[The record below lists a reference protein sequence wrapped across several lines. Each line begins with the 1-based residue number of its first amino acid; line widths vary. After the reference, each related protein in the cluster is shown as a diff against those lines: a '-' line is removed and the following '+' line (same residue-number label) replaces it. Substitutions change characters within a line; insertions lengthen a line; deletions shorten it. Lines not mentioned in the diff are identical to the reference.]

1 MGRIVMFSAA
11 LLLMS
16 TSGWATSDR
25 EFICRDYAD
34 AQADVWSQG
43 KLDRVDAAEKVGPSK
58 VLVVMAG
65 QKFAA
70 PLYQDNIIATSFGD
84 TLRQRNQVYAE
95 EFHRCLNS
103 RDLARA
109 LQN

>member
-16 TSGWATSDR
+16 TSGWATSDH
-25 EFICRDYAD
+25 ELICRDYAD
-34 AQADVWSQG
+34 AQADGWAQG
-43 KLDRVDAAEKVGPSK
+43 RLDRVDAAEKVGPSK

-65 QKFAA
+65 QKYVA

-84 TLRQRNQVYAE
+84 TLRQRNQIYSE
-95 EFHRCLNS
+95 EFHRCLHN
-103 RDLARA
+103 RDLSRA

>member
-1 MGRIVMFSAA
+1 MGRIFMFSAA

-16 TSGWATSDR
+16 TSSWANSDH
-25 EFICRDYAD
+25 EFVCADYAD
-34 AQADVWSQG
+34 AKADAWAQG
-43 KLDRVDAAEKVGPSK
+43 RLDRVDAAEKVGPSK

-65 QKFAA
+65 VKYVA
-70 PLYQDNIIATSFGD
+70 PLYQDNVIATSFGD
-84 TLRQRNQVYAE
+84 TLRQRNQIYSE

-103 RDLARA
+103 RSLAQA